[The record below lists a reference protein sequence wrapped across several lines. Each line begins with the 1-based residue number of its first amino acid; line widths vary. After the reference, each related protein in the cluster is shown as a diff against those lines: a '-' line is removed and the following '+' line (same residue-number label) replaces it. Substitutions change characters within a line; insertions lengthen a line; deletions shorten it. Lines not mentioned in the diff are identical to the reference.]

1 MIVAHIFEG
10 LGNQLFQYA
19 MGRAVSERAG
29 VPLAIETDW
38 FDTDQG
44 GAGRQS
50 ERRRCQLDAFHIEA
64 PRVTRRQLA
73 FHHASATP
81 LGRAVDKLLRLGSG
95 RMAKQVHERGM
106 QFQPEKL
113 DVGPDA
119 YLEGFWQSERY
130 FAPVADI
137 IRREFRL
144 RDAPDVAHATAALA
158 AWRSSAR
165 GPLVAVHVR
174 RGDLVPKLV
183 DGQLRR
189 NHGPPTSAPFVRA
202 AMATFPADSR
212 FVVVS
217 DPQDRSWCRQH
228 IVGGDVVYYD
238 GPTDI
243 ADFAALRGCD
253 HNIIAN
259 STFSWWAAWLNDAPN
274 KRVVVPKPWFWPDGP
289 SWRVSVDL
297 VPAEWTQLESGAA
310 EEWATAPGA

>member
-113 DVGPDA
+113 DVGP
-119 YLEGFWQSERY
+119 E
-130 FAPVADI
+130 APWSPSTSAAATSCPSWSTASSAATT
-137 IRREFRL
+137 
-144 RDAPDVAHATAALA
+144 APPPRH
-158 AWRSSAR
+158 RSSE
-165 GPLVAVHVR
+165 P
-174 RGDLVPKLV
+174 PWPPS
-183 DGQLRR
+183 
-189 NHGPPTSAPFVRA
+189 PPTAGS
-202 AMATFPADSR
+202 S
-212 FVVVS
+212 S
-217 DPQDRSWCRQH
+217 
-228 IVGGDVVYYD
+228 
-238 GPTDI
+238 
-243 ADFAALRGCD
+243 
-253 HNIIAN
+253 
-259 STFSWWAAWLNDAPN
+259 
-274 KRVVVPKPWFWPDGP
+274 
-289 SWRVSVDL
+289 
-297 VPAEWTQLESGAA
+297 
-310 EEWATAPGA
+310 